1 MADMKVLLLNMFDIG
16 IGVATLTKEKLEELQ
31 KEVVE
36 KGRMTR
42 EEGLDFVEGLRR
54 RSEKAREQLDL
65 WVARRVEEQ
74 VKKLDLATREDVAEL
89 QRKIDELHSLLNRN
103 HQ

>member
-1 MADMKVLLLNMFDIG
+1 MADMKELLLNMFDIG

-54 RSEKAREQLDL
+54 KSEKAREQLDL

-89 QRKIDELHSLLNRN
+89 QRKIDEQHSMLNRN
-103 HQ
+103 QQ

>member
-1 MADMKVLLLNMFDIG
+1 MADMKELLLNMFDID
-16 IGVATLTKEKLEELQ
+16 IGVATLAKEKLEELQ

-42 EEGLDFVEGLRR
+42 EEGLDFVEGLRH

-74 VKKLDLATREDVAEL
+74 VKKLDLATKEDVAEL

>member
-1 MADMKVLLLNMFDIG
+1 MADMKELLLNMFDIG

-74 VKKLDLATREDVAEL
+74 VKKLDLATREDGAEL